1 MKRWIIIL
9 AAVASATA
17 AAAQNNQSGGLI
29 MDKDLLMPSDFFEL
43 SQTQFNFG
51 TARAMAMAGAFTS
64 LGADLSSMSINPAG
78 LGMYRHNDISFTPMM
93 SFVRSDTNADP
104 YGRNHRDRF
113 AMANVGGVANL
124 YEGSGKLISVSFGFG
139 YNRIADLKELCA
151 KKGLDF
157 EAENAKYLAA
167 KKEADEKQAEKD
179 KKKAEK
185 AAAKKAKQE
194 ARAESKEAKRVAALK
209 AKCEKQGL
217 DFEAEN
223 KKYFDA
229 LAEKKA
235 KKADE
240 EAAWREKELQ
250 KYRAFRSWMGD

>member
-9 AAVASATA
+9 AAVASASA

-104 YGRNHRDRF
+104 YGRNHRNRF

-124 YEGSGKLISVSFGFG
+124 Y
-139 YNRIADLKELCA
+139 
-151 KKGLDF
+151 
-157 EAENAKYLAA
+157 
-167 KKEADEKQAEKD
+167 
-179 KKKAEK
+179 
-185 AAAKKAKQE
+185 
-194 ARAESKEAKRVAALK
+194 
-209 AKCEKQGL
+209 
-217 DFEAEN
+217 
-223 KKYFDA
+223 
-229 LAEKKA
+229 
-235 KKADE
+235 
-240 EAAWREKELQ
+240 
-250 KYRAFRSWMGD
+250 